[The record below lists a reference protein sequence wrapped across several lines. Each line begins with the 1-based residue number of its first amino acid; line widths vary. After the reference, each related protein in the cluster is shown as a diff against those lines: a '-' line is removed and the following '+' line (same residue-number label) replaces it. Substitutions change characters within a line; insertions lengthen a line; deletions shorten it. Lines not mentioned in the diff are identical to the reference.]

1 MSGIFKKIFIFI
13 ALFTPYFFLTS
24 CSSTKDLGGGIYEE
38 SFTVSSENAIRNI
51 WISSW
56 RRASNVCSSQGKIL
70 DIIQDGYLGQ
80 SNTWVMRFKCIDL
93 ATKQQR
99 DVAYAKV
106 EEERKKQLEE
116 RKKQFKIQ
124 EELDLKISIEK
135 EKENQKKIKAEEY
148 RKKQLKLAEDQ
159 REQALIENCLKNS
172 PIGICRT
179 YYGGKHLY
187 TGKDE
192 YWDYF
197 TKLYTFHLV
206 RNNVLRPVK
215 DIEIQCDQYGPSR
228 TIIKTYNHTVYDI
241 WNPRESKMVN
251 MEFWPHKQLD
261 SIRCFVKSWKPSN

>member
-106 EEERKKQLEE
+106 EEERKKQ
-116 RKKQFKIQ
+116 FKIQ

-135 EKENQKKIKAEEY
+135 EKENQKKLKAEEY

-159 REQALIENCLKNS
+159 RKQTLIENCLKSS
-172 PIGICRT
+172 PIGICRMT
-179 YYGGKHLY
+179 YSQGNNLF
-187 TGKDE
+187 TDKDND
-192 YWDYF
+192 WGSN
-197 TKLYTFHLV
+197 KVYTFHLV
-206 RNNVLRPVK
+206 RNNLSRPVK

-241 WNPRESKMVN
+241 WNPRESKMVV

>member
-1 MSGIFKKIFIFI
+1 
-13 ALFTPYFFLTS
+13 
-24 CSSTKDLGGGIYEE
+24 
-38 SFTVSSENAIRNI
+38 
-51 WISSW
+51 
-56 RRASNVCSSQGKIL
+56 
-70 DIIQDGYLGQ
+70 
-80 SNTWVMRFKCIDL
+80 MRFKCIDL

-106 EEERKKQLEE
+106 EEERKKQ
-116 RKKQFKIQ
+116 FKIQ
-124 EELDLKISIEK
+124 KELDLKISIEK
-135 EKENQKKIKAEEY
+135 EKENQKKLKAEEY

-241 WNPRESKMVN
+241 WNPRESKMVK